1 MSQEI
6 FSPLKF
12 VSLHSSV
19 DAEFWYELEK
29 RKLLKYKLDDSSK
42 PIQGTYACVSNP
54 NLPSKMVLEPESFE
68 PKE

>member
-1 MSQEI
+1 MTQE

-12 VSLHSSV
+12 VPLGSSV

-42 PIQGTYACVSNP
+42 PIQGIYSCVSNP
-54 NLPSKMVLEPESFE
+54 NLPSKMKLESDAFE
-68 PKE
+68 PIE